1 MNCDSLCGKKDS
13 VGNDV
18 AFQGVTR
25 GDLTIGDAFI
35 LVSLAI
41 LLTVALYTDIK
52 YQRLPNYLTF
62 SGMAV
67 GIFYH
72 VIFGNGFL
80 FSVKGLVLGTALLFI
95 PYFLGGMGAGDA
107 KLMGAVGAFLGA
119 EGVFKAFI
127 LTALAGGIYAII
139 LMIIHGCL
147 FEALKRYG
155 MMLKVFLTIGEFIYL
170 PPPEE
175 IRKIRLCYGIAIAA
189 GTIFSVAFPYDLLG

>member
-1 MNCDSLCGKKDS
+1 LERMELSN
-13 VGNDV
+13 
-18 AFQGVTR
+18 GV
-25 GDLTIGDAFI
+25 TIGDTFI
-35 LVSLAI
+35 IVFLTM

-72 VIFGNGFL
+72 VIFGSGFL
-80 FSVKGLVLGTALLFI
+80 FSVKGLVLGTAFLFI
-95 PYFLGGMGAGDA
+95 PYLLGGTGAGDA

-119 EGVFKAFI
+119 EGVLKAFVFS
-127 LTALAGGIYAII
+127 ALAGGIYAII
-139 LMIIHGCL
+139 LMIIHGYL
-147 FEALKRYG
+147 LEALKRYG
-155 MMLKVFLTIGEFIYL
+155 RMLKGFLTIGEFIYL